1 MTGDVP
7 EPRAWHCATVSVR
20 DGDEDLEEVFVF
32 GGKIKEGDD
41 GQLSNDLWSYHPPTN
56 VWKKL
61 ESSGSSPKPRMR
73 SSITFWFDEGLRK
86 EYLLVFGGVD
96 EDGEALSDL
105 WRYDLSENSWKIIS
119 ISTEESVSD
128 GEFPRARSRIQ
139 TSIMQNRYLTVV
151 GGVSNSNR
159 ILSDVW
165 LFDLALYADIERI
178 VSVSQVSPVSSQQD
192 SSESTDAED
201 QYINDVKSLLI
212 QNPWIFSEY
221 PQVSKKVSD
230 YVSFV
235 DSGDIFLFGG
245 LDRDAR
251 LTYFTRVVELPFKED
266 SSSSSPNDSPNSS
279 NSSSS
284 SFLTPRLSV
293 LSFLFVFFLSLRS
306 LLTSL

>member
-1 MTGDVP
+1 MTGDIP

-20 DGDEDLEEVFVF
+20 DGDEDEEEVFVF
-32 GGKIKEGDD
+32 GGKINDGDD
-41 GQLSNDLWSYHPPTN
+41 GQLANDLWSYHPSTN

-73 SSITFWFDEGLRK
+73 SSIAFWFDEGLRK

-128 GEFPRARSRIQ
+128 GEFPRARSRAQ
-139 TSIMQNRYLTVV
+139 TSIIQNRYLAVV

-165 LFDLALYADIERI
+165 LFDLALYADVERI
-178 VSVSQVSPVSSQQD
+178 VSISQVSPVSSQEY
-192 SSESTDAED
+192 SSETTDVE
-201 QYINDVKSLLI
+201 QYINEVKSLLI

-230 YVSFV
+230 YVSFAY
-235 DSGDIFLFGG
+235 SGDIFLFGG

-251 LTYFTRVVELPFKED
+251 LTYFTRVVELPFKSD
-266 SSSSSPNDSPNSS
+266 SSSSSPNSSPNSS
-279 NSSSS
+279 NSS
-284 SFLTPRLSV
+284 FLSPHLSV
-293 LSFLFVFFLSLRS
+293 LSFVFVFFLSLRS
-306 LLTSL
+306 LLAPL